1 MADHIYY
8 LKEVGVLLV
17 YRRIKV
23 SFYCYYEAPVSV
35 QRPKRLG
42 PLEVLPL
49 IPKTPGEAE
58 RAPSRMRVDLAS

>member
-1 MADHIYY
+1 M
-8 LKEVGVLLV
+8 
-17 YRRIKV
+17 KV